1 MTFEPDKWITV
12 YDVAPFANRLPDDA
26 FWAARQVVAFTDED
40 IRAIVKVAQYSDPK
54 AESWIADCLIDRRDR
69 IGRTY
74 FSKVLPLDNIALH
87 GAELTFVDLA
97 VQHQYATPRRY
108 RTEWLTYDNTA
119 GKPSALLGSTTQG
132 QSIPTEAANAPVDSY
147 VMARITAE
155 GVAADM
161 AVSLYLRRE
170 PDGLRLVGIDR
181 EWPARSLVDPRIVVR
196 PVRNRYVELDTE
208 RQRLFDTYA
217 RTMNVKLGENM
228 FLIDHA
234 ARLLRPVTIVSRIAR
249 DGLKVID
256 DVYPDPVTAG
266 TIGVRFRGEL
276 SHSQRTVVHPGKS
289 AVVIAVNL
297 KALVAAAK
305 RTDAV
310 IELVPRVGD
319 FVATND
325 LLFRQHSGP
334 VAIDARLLHGL
345 VAFGSERTLEQDSTF
360 AFRVIVDIAIK
371 ALSPA
376 INDPTTAVI
385 AIDNLQQLLRTVG
398 LRELHN
404 VWVCDEDGRRRVLFR
419 TPDWNDFVQLAFSE
433 IRHCGAGNLQVAR
446 RLRAMIESVLETV
459 PESRVPALRQEWEL
473 LDRTVQRLYPFP
485 EDVAL
490 ARIPDPQGL
499 GGASDHDAKSPAE

>member
-1 MTFEPDKWITV
+1 VTWSRWYSIRSYLRSAVWTAPVMALALEQVTFRIASAHQLDFGAIPGFV
-12 YDVAPFANRLPDDA
+12 Y
-26 FWAARQVVAFTDED
+26 
-40 IRAIVKVAQYSDPK
+40 
-54 AESWIADCLIDRRDR
+54 
-69 IGRTY
+69 GREGT
-74 FSKVLPLDNIALH
+74 IAL
-87 GAELTFVDLA
+87 ADYVITSSTAFIVFTFGSMIVAIQVASGQSSPRIIATMLLRDNTIRWAVGLFAYVLLLA
-97 VQHQYATPRRY
+97 VAVKARVDT
-108 RTEWLTYDNTA
+108 
-119 GKPSALLGSTTQG
+119 
-132 QSIPTEAANAPVDSY
+132 IPQ
-147 VMARITAE
+147 
-155 GVAADM
+155 
-161 AVSLYLRRE
+161 
-170 PDGLRLVGIDR
+170 
-181 EWPARSLVDPRIVVR
+181 SLVSIMGVLALTSVIV
-196 PVRNRYVELDTE
+196 
-208 RQRLFDTYA
+208 F
-217 RTMNVKLGENM
+217 M

-266 TIGVRFRGEL
+266 TIGVLLRGEL
-276 SHSQRTVVHPGKS
+276 SHPQRTVVHRGKS

-334 VAIDARLLHGL
+334 VAIDDRLLHGL

-499 GGASDHDAKSPAE
+499 GGASDHEAKSPAE

>member
-1 MTFEPDKWITV
+1 VSWSRWYAIRSYLRSAIWT
-12 YDVAPFANRLPDDA
+12 AP
-26 FWAARQVVAFTDED
+26 V
-40 IRAIVKVAQYSDPK
+40 
-54 AESWIADCLIDRRDR
+54 
-69 IGRTY
+69 
-74 FSKVLPLDNIALH
+74 IAL
-87 GAELTFVDLA
+87 ALEQLTFRIASAHQLDFGTIPGFVYGREGTIALADYVITSSTAFIVFTFGSMIVAIQVASGQSSPRIIATMLLRDNTIRWAVGLFAYVLLLA
-97 VQHQYATPRRY
+97 VAIKTRVD
-108 RTEWLTYDNTA
+108 T
-119 GKPSALLGSTTQG
+119 
-132 QSIPTEAANAPVDSY
+132 IPQ
-147 VMARITAE
+147 
-155 GVAADM
+155 
-161 AVSLYLRRE
+161 
-170 PDGLRLVGIDR
+170 
-181 EWPARSLVDPRIVVR
+181 SLVSIMGFLALTSVIV
-196 PVRNRYVELDTE
+196 
-208 RQRLFDTYA
+208 F
-217 RTMNVKLGENM
+217 M

-256 DVYPDPVTAG
+256 DVYPDPVTAASM
-266 TIGVRFRGEL
+266 GVQLRGEL
-276 SHSQRTVVHPGKS
+276 SHPQRTVVHRGKS

-319 FVATND
+319 FVATHD

-334 VAIDARLLHGL
+334 VAVDDRLLHGQ

-398 LRELHN
+398 LRELHHD
-404 VWVCDEDGRRRVLFR
+404 WVCDEDGRRRVLFR

-446 RLRAMIESVLETV
+446 RLRAMIESVVETV
-459 PESRVPALRQEWEL
+459 PESRVPALRQEWAL

>member
-1 MTFEPDKWITV
+1 MALALEQVTFRIASAHQLDFGTIPGFV
-12 YDVAPFANRLPDDA
+12 Y
-26 FWAARQVVAFTDED
+26 
-40 IRAIVKVAQYSDPK
+40 
-54 AESWIADCLIDRRDR
+54 
-69 IGRTY
+69 GREGT
-74 FSKVLPLDNIALH
+74 IAL
-87 GAELTFVDLA
+87 ADYVITSSTAFIVFTFGSMIVAIQVASGQSSPRIIATMLLRDNTIRWAVGLFAYVLLLA
-97 VQHQYATPRRY
+97 VAVKSRVDT
-108 RTEWLTYDNTA
+108 
-119 GKPSALLGSTTQG
+119 
-132 QSIPTEAANAPVDSY
+132 IPQ
-147 VMARITAE
+147 
-155 GVAADM
+155 
-161 AVSLYLRRE
+161 
-170 PDGLRLVGIDR
+170 
-181 EWPARSLVDPRIVVR
+181 SLVSIMGVLALTSVIV
-196 PVRNRYVELDTE
+196 
-208 RQRLFDTYA
+208 F
-217 RTMNVKLGENM
+217 M

-276 SHSQRTVVHPGKS
+276 SHPQRTVVHPGKS